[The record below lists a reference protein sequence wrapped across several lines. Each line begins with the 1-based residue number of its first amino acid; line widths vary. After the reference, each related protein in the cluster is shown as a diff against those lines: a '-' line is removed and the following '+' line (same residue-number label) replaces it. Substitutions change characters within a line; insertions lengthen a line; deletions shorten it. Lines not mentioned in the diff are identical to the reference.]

1 MLGPA
6 EVPHSP
12 TKSGDAAAGDRPL
25 SVDTLVDAARAATG
39 LHDLGDAQAIEALGV
54 LVDAIET
61 DARPSDDGR
70 RRIGAMLGGLLEQR
84 LRMVDFAASSDVV
97 EYETIRSPIVITG
110 LPRTGTTMLADLLA
124 QDPFNRALLGWQA
137 ATVAPPPTLAD
148 LGSDPRLRDSL
159 ARDERRAAVAPDLQA
174 KRALGATRPAECVQ
188 LLATSFAS
196 LTFETILDV
205 PGYAA
210 WCDTADMIEP
220 YRFHH
225 LALRTLQTTVPTE
238 RWSLKSPAHLWHL
251 DALRAV
257 YPDARLIVTHRDP
270 AKVVPSVAS
279 LCTTLRSMYSDL
291 VDPEAVGRQWRERCH
306 HALEASAAHLA
317 DWDSAKVFHLPY
329 AELVDDPVGSIER
342 AYQRFG
348 FDLCDLGRRRMAAW
362 HEQHPRDRAGVHH
375 YDASSFGLD
384 EDGLRREFA
393 DYMADHHV
401 PTEP

>member
-1 MLGPA
+1 MLGPGQ
-6 EVPHSP
+6 VPQSR
-12 TKSGDAAAGDRPL
+12 TVSGATPAGDRTL
-25 SVDTLVDAARAATG
+25 SVDGLVAAARAATG
-39 LHDLGDAQAIEALGV
+39 LHDLGDAQALEALAV
-54 LVDAIET
+54 LVESIET
-61 DARPSDDGR
+61 EARPNAAGR
-70 RRIGAMLGGLLEQR
+70 RRIEAMLGGLLEQR
-84 LRMVDFAASSDVV
+84 LRIVDFASTSDVV
-97 EYETIRSPIVITG
+97 DYETVRSPIVITG

-124 QDPFNRALLGWQA
+124 QDPFNRALVGWQA
-137 ATVAPPPTLAD
+137 ATVAPPPALAD
-148 LGSDPRLRDSL
+148 LGSDPRLREAL
-159 ARDERRAAVAPDLQA
+159 ARDERRDALVPDLPA
-174 KRALGATRPAECVQ
+174 KRALGAARPTECVQ

-196 LTFETILDV
+196 LSFETILDV

-210 WCDTADMIEP
+210 WCDAADMVEP

-279 LCTTLRSMYSDL
+279 LCTTLRAMHSDA
-291 VDPEAVGRQWRERCH
+291 VDPAAVGRQWRARCH
-306 HALEASAAHLA
+306 HALEVSAVHLG
-317 DWDSAKVFHLPY
+317 DWDPARVFHLPY

-362 HEQHPRDRAGVHH
+362 HEQHPRDLRGAHD

-384 EDGLRREFA
+384 EGGLRREFA
-393 DYMADHHV
+393 AYMADHHV
-401 PTEP
+401 PSEL

>member
-1 MLGPA
+1 MLGPGQD
-6 EVPHSP
+6 PHSRTTP
-12 TKSGDAAAGDRPL
+12 AASPADDRPL
-25 SVDTLVDAARAATG
+25 SVDALVAAARRRCG
-39 LHDLGDAQAIEALGV
+39 LHDLGDGHAVEALGI
-54 LVDAIET
+54 LVDSIEAE
-61 DARPSDDGR
+61 ARPSAVGR
-70 RRIGAMLGGLLEQR
+70 RRIGTMLTGLLAQR

-97 EYETIRSPIVITG
+97 EYEMIRSPIIVTG

-124 QDPFNRALLGWQA
+124 QDPFNRALQGWQA
-137 ATVAPPPTLAD
+137 ATVAPPPALGD
-148 LGSDPRLRDSL
+148 LGSDPRLREAL
-159 ARDERRAAVAPDLQA
+159 ARDERRSARVPDLAA

-196 LTFETILDV
+196 LSFETILDV
-205 PGYAA
+205 PAYAA
-210 WCDTADMIEP
+210 WYDDTDMVEP

-225 LALRTLQTTVPTE
+225 LGLRTLQTTVPTE

-279 LCTTLRSMYSDL
+279 LCATLRSMHSDA
-291 VDPEAVGRQWRERCH
+291 VDPEAVGRHWRDRCH
-306 HALEASAAHLA
+306 HALEVSASHLA
-317 DWDSAKVFHLPY
+317 DWDAATVFHLPY

-362 HEQHPRDRAGVHH
+362 HEQHPRERNGAHH
-375 YDASSFGLD
+375 YDAASFGLD
-384 EDGLRREFA
+384 EEALRREFA
-393 DYMADHHV
+393 GYMADHHV
-401 PTEP
+401 PSEL

>member
-1 MLGPA
+1 MLGPGQ
-6 EVPHSP
+6 VPHSP
-12 TKSGDAAAGDRPL
+12 TMSGATPSGDRPL
-25 SVDTLVDAARAATG
+25 SVDALVAGARTATG
-39 LHDLGDAQAIEALGV
+39 LQELGDAQAIEALGV
-54 LVDAIET
+54 LVESIET
-61 DARPSDDGR
+61 EARPSAAGR
-70 RRIGAMLGGLLEQR
+70 RRMGAMLGDLLQQR
-84 LRMVDFAASSDVV
+84 LRMVDFAATSDVV
-97 EYETIRSPIVITG
+97 DYETVRSPIVVTG

-148 LGSDPRLRDSL
+148 LGSDPRLREAL
-159 ARDERRAAVAPDLQA
+159 ARDERRDGLVPDLPA
-174 KRALGATRPAECVQ
+174 KRALGATRPTECVQ

-196 LTFETILDV
+196 LSFETILDV

-210 WCDTADMIEP
+210 WCDAADMIQP

-225 LALRTLQTTVPTE
+225 LGLRTLQTTVPTE

-279 LCTTLRSMYSDL
+279 LCTTLRSMFSDAI
-291 VDPEAVGRQWRERCH
+291 DPEAVGRQWRARCH
-306 HALEASAAHLA
+306 HALEVSAAHLA
-317 DWDSAKVFHLPY
+317 DWDPATVFHLPY

-362 HEQHPRDRAGVHH
+362 HEQHPRDRNGAHR

-384 EDGLRREFA
+384 EGALRREFA
-393 DYMADHHV
+393 GYMADHHV
-401 PTEP
+401 PSEL